1 MSAADV
7 WMTSWATANS
17 WSSKRD
23 GQRRC
28 RNARRRDLVRRAS
41 GARSQGALVCTGPR
55 IFSHVVLELGLG
67 VERLRGRR
75 GDRRGRGRRRG
86 ASSKS
91 GEKCAGGEDAKAF
104 GHLRVFPILTGVGHV
119 ASGAGSIAERRDSI
133 NSVLPI
139 GRSANPIAL
148 YVLGAAMRKI
158 EEAARISLNALNPSG
173 AP

>member
-1 MSAADV
+1 MAA
-7 WMTSWATANS
+7 
-17 WSSKRD
+17 RD
-23 GQRRC
+23 PRRQRRLLKPEASSGSE
-28 RNARRRDLVRRAS
+28 RDRARR
-41 GARSQGALVCTGPR
+41 
-55 IFSHVVLELGLG
+55 SHVVLELGLG
-67 VERLRGRR
+67 VERLRGRG
-75 GDRRGRGRRRG
+75 GDHRGRGRRS

-91 GEKCAGGEDAKAF
+91 GENCAGGEDAKAF

>member
-1 MSAADV
+1 VAA
-7 WMTSWATANS
+7 
-17 WSSKRD
+17 RD
-23 GQRRC
+23 PRRQRRLLKPEASSGSE
-28 RNARRRDLVRRAS
+28 RDRARR
-41 GARSQGALVCTGPR
+41 
-55 IFSHVVLELGLG
+55 SHVVLELGLG
-67 VERLRGRR
+67 VERLRGRG
-75 GDRRGRGRRRG
+75 GDHRGRGRRG

-104 GHLRVFPILTGVGHV
+104 RHLRVFPILTGVGHV